1 LGVYKTFDFG
11 DVGYIKFR
19 SSVRLFQP
27 VLSHSSSCIVAKMR
41 SFLIPVAALLPA
53 VLACTNPNTDACAA
67 AFVSSSAAL
76 AGFCAT
82 YTKSAVTATTALPS
96 AAASACE
103 YKSKKISSAC
113 SCFITGAAVR
123 CRSVGQIAPCSR
135 VKANS
140 LAANDNEYLSQSHY
154 ADHLC
159 QDGVYDLDSQ
169 GHDHYRR
176 W

>member
-1 LGVYKTFDFG
+1 MGVYKTFDLG
-11 DVGYIKFR
+11 DVGYIKLR

-27 VLSHSSSCIVAKMR
+27 VPSHSSSCIVAKMR
-41 SFLIPVAALLPA
+41 SLLVPVAALLPA
-53 VLACTNPNTDACAA
+53 VLACTNPDTDACAA

-113 SCFITGAAVR
+113 SCFITGTAVR
-123 CRSVGQIAPCSR
+123 CRSVGQIVPYPR
-135 VKANS
+135 MKANS
-140 LAANDNEYLSQSHY
+140 LAANDNEYL
-154 ADHLC
+154 C
-159 QDGVYDLDSQ
+159 QGHDTDDLRQDSVYDLDSQ